1 MFINFKGYL
10 IALLKG
16 YMHRDTSIGNLL
28 RLFNEVDRKPFSAKS
43 VVELLRASRNDTETA
58 TDDVSTWTSIEEL
71 ASGDAEKKRLVD
83 NAKALERALQ
93 TLNISDKCRAVWSDA
108 DMAANLNN
116 YFERERNKSQ
126 VSGTEE
132 FQSWEMRYAIEQKE
146 PYAHSPLDDLHSFF
160 WTTLCA
166 TTNNKNQVSEKKDES
181 VWRRNLRGTWSDR
194 EGVMF
199 AFSMCN
205 MDSSYSPMLV
215 NMQSFMGAWK
225 IKIDKLLKEG
235 HAKAAELSQSAE
247 NTGDDI
253 LDMYKR
259 LMFRGVQEYFDLIL
273 EHKESLGLSV

>member
-1 MFINFKGYL
+1 YL

-16 YMHRDTSIGNLL
+16 YMHRDISIGNLL

-116 YFERERNKSQ
+116 YFERERNKSK

-132 FQSWEMRYAIEQKE
+132 FQSWEMRRAAVSGRKE

-160 WTTLCA
+160 WTTIWA
-166 TTNNKNQVSEKKDES
+166 IMNNKNQVSENEDES
-181 VWRRNLRGTWSDR
+181 EWRSDLRGTWKDR
-194 EGVMF
+194 ESMMF
-199 AFSMCN
+199 ALSRCN

-215 NMQSFMGAWK
+215 KMKSFMGAWK
-225 IKIDKLLKEG
+225 IKIDDLLEEG
-235 HAKAAELSQSAE
+235 HVKAAELSKSAE
-247 NTGDDI
+247 TLGEDI

-259 LMFRGVQEYFDLIL
+259 LMFHGVQEYFDLIL